1 MLNGDR
7 SPDQP
12 APPISRRLP
21 MARRHTPYYHQFV
34 ALGAEIVDRI
44 GFDAALRFSTTEAE
58 HVATRTAA
66 GMYDVYYQGAVDVK
80 GREAEEFLNSVLV
93 NDLRRL
99 TDGGVLY
106 SSVANEAG
114 GMIDDLTVFR
124 FSAEHYWLCPT
135 PSRVDRVVAHLT
147 EQARGRLAYVTNCVS
162 GTAYL
167 SVQGPHSRTILAGLT
182 SLDLSTAA
190 LPYYRFSQGILAE
203 VPVVLSRTGYSGE
216 LGYELF
222 YPRDYADH
230 MWTAI
235 LDAGQ
240 PYGLE
245 PAGLGALR
253 SVRIEKKYPLY
264 GLDLDETTSPYE
276 AGVGWTVHFDKGG
289 FIGRDALRRQ
299 RDSGVTRTLVG
310 IAFDGLAFLPK
321 PGDSVTFDG
330 RAVGK
335 VTSADTGYTLGRT
348 LALGY
353 LEPSIADGTSV
364 EVTTVDGTSA
374 TGAVHHAAL
383 YDPDRGRART

>member
-1 MLNGDR
+1 
-7 SPDQP
+7 
-12 APPISRRLP
+12 

-44 GFDAALRFSTTEAE
+44 GFDAAFRFTTTEAE

-80 GREAEEFLNSVLV
+80 GREAEAFLNSVLV
-93 NDLRRL
+93 NDVRRM

-106 SSVANEAG
+106 SSAVNKAG
-114 GMIDDLTVFR
+114 GMVDDLTVFR

-147 EQARGRLAYVTNCVS
+147 EQSQGRLAYVTNCVP

-167 SVQGPHSRTILAGLT
+167 SIQGPHSRAILAGLT
-182 SLDLSTAA
+182 SLDLSTEA
-190 LPYYRFSQGILAE
+190 LPYYRFVEGTLAE

-222 YPRDYADH
+222 YSRDYADH
-230 MWTAI
+230 MWTA
-235 LDAGQ
+235 LLEAGE
-240 PYGLE
+240 PHGLE

-276 AGVGWTVHFDKGG
+276 AGVGWTVHLDKGD
-289 FIGRDALRRQ
+289 FIGRETLLRQ
-299 RDSGVTRTLVG
+299 HKAGVTRSLVG
-310 IAFDGLAFLPK
+310 IAFDGLGFLPK
-321 PGDSVTFDG
+321 PGDPVTVDG

-335 VTSADTGYTLGRT
+335 VTSADTGYTVGRT

-353 LEPSIADGTSV
+353 LEPSIADGTAV
-364 EVTTVDGTSA
+364 QVTTGDGISA
-374 TGAVHHAAL
+374 SGVVHHAAL
-383 YDPDRGRART
+383 YDPERTRVRA

>member
-1 MLNGDR
+1 
-7 SPDQP
+7 
-12 APPISRRLP
+12 

-44 GFDAALRFSTTEAE
+44 GFDAAYRFTTVEAE
-58 HVATRTAA
+58 HVATRTTA

-80 GREAEEFLNSVLV
+80 GRDAEAFLNSVLV
-93 NDLRRL
+93 NDVRRM

-106 SSVANEAG
+106 SSAVNETG

-135 PSRVDRVVAHLT
+135 PSRVDRIVAHLT
-147 EQARGRLAYVTNCVS
+147 EQARGRLAYVTNCVP

-167 SVQGPHSRTILAGLT
+167 SIQGPYSRSILAGLT
-182 SLDLSTAA
+182 SLDLSTEA
-190 LPYYRFSQGILAE
+190 LPYYRFTQGILAE

-230 MWTAI
+230 MWMA
-235 LDAGQ
+235 LLEAGT
-240 PYGLE
+240 PNRLK

-276 AGVGWTVHFDKGG
+276 AGVGWTVHLDKGE
-289 FIGRDALRRQ
+289 FLGRDALVRQ
-299 RDSGVTRTLVG
+299 QASGVERSLLG
-310 IAFDGLAFLPK
+310 IAFEGTAYLPK
-321 PGDSVTFDG
+321 PGDPVRLDG
-330 RAVGK
+330 RPVGRI
-335 VTSADTGYTLGRT
+335 TSADTGYTLRRT

-353 LEPSIADGTSV
+353 LEPSIADGTAV
-364 EVTTVDGTSA
+364 LVTSA
-374 TGAVHHAAL
+374 DGPSAIGTVHHAAL
-383 YDPDRGRART
+383 YDPDRSRVRA

>member
-1 MLNGDR
+1 
-7 SPDQP
+7 
-12 APPISRRLP
+12 

-44 GFDAALRFSTTEAE
+44 GFDAAFRFSTVEEE
-58 HVATRTAA
+58 HLATRTAA

-80 GREAEEFLNSVLV
+80 GLEAEAFLNSVLV
-93 NDLRRL
+93 NDVRKL

-106 SSVANEAG
+106 SSALNEAG

-124 FSAEHYWLCPT
+124 FSARHYWLCPT
-135 PSRVDRVVAHLT
+135 PSRVDRIVAHLA

-167 SVQGPHSRTILAGLT
+167 SIQGPASRQLLAGLT
-182 SLDLSTAA
+182 EIDLSTTE
-190 LPYYRFSQGILAE
+190 LPYYRFCQGILAE

-230 MWTAI
+230 MWTA
-235 LDAGQ
+235 LLEAGQ
-240 PYGLE
+240 EHGLR

-253 SVRIEKKYPLY
+253 SVRMEKKYPLY

-276 AGVGWTVHFDKGG
+276 AGLGWTVHLDKGE
-289 FIGRDALRRQ
+289 FIGRDALLRQ
-299 RDSGVTRTLVG
+299 REAGLTRSLVG
-310 IAFDGLAFLPK
+310 IAFDGVGFLPR
-321 PGDSVTFDG
+321 PGDAVSIDG
-330 RAVGK
+330 RAVGRI
-335 VTSADTGYTLGRT
+335 TSADTGYALGRT

-353 LEPSIADGTSV
+353 LEPSVAEGAMVT
-364 EVTTVDGTSA
+364 VTTGDGAKAAGT
-374 TGAVHHAAL
+374 VHHAAL
-383 YDPDRGRART
+383 YDPERRRLRA

>member
-1 MLNGDR
+1 
-7 SPDQP
+7 
-12 APPISRRLP
+12 

-44 GFDAALRFSTTEAE
+44 GFDAAYRFTTVEEE

-80 GREAEEFLNSVLV
+80 GREAEAFLNSVLV
-93 NDLRRL
+93 NDVRRL

-106 SSVANEAG
+106 SSAVNDAG

-135 PSRVDRVVAHLT
+135 PSRVDRMVVHLT
-147 EQARGRLAYVTNCVS
+147 EQARGRLAYVTNCVP

-167 SVQGPHSRTILAGLT
+167 SIQGPHSRTILAGLAD
-182 SLDLSTAA
+182 LDLSTQA
-190 LPYYRFSQGILAE
+190 LPYYRFTQGTLAG

-222 YPRDYADH
+222 YSRDYADH
-230 MWTAI
+230 MWAA
-235 LDAGQ
+235 LLEAGE
-240 PYGLE
+240 PAGLK

-276 AGVGWTVHFDKGG
+276 AGVGWTVRLDKGD
-289 FIGRDALRRQ
+289 FIGREALARQ
-299 RDSGVTRTLVG
+299 HAAGVSRSLVG
-310 IAFDGLAFLPK
+310 IAFEGVGFLPK
-321 PGDSVTFDG
+321 PGDAVALDG
-330 RAVGK
+330 RPIGK
-335 VTSADTGYTLGRT
+335 VTSADTGFTLGRT
-348 LALGY
+348 LALAY
-353 LEPSIADGTSV
+353 LEPSIPDGTAV
-364 EVTTVDGTSA
+364 VVTTGDGTSA
-374 TGAVHHAAL
+374 TGTVHQAAL
-383 YDPDRGRART
+383 YDPSRSRARA

>member
-1 MLNGDR
+1 
-7 SPDQP
+7 
-12 APPISRRLP
+12 

-44 GFDAALRFSTTEAE
+44 GFDAAFRFTTVEAE

-80 GREAEEFLNSVLV
+80 GRDAEAFLNSVLV
-93 NDLRRL
+93 NDVRRL

-106 SSVANEAG
+106 SSVPNEAG

-167 SVQGPHSRTILAGLT
+167 SIQGPHSRTILASLT

-203 VPVVLSRTGYSGE
+203 APVVLSRTGYSGE

-222 YPRDYADH
+222 FPRDYADH
-230 MWTAI
+230 MWAE
-235 LDAGQ
+235 LQEAGE
-240 PYGLE
+240 PYGLK

-253 SVRIEKKYPLY
+253 SVRIEKKYSLY

-276 AGVGWTVHFDKGG
+276 AGVGWTVHLDKGD
-289 FIGRDALRRQ
+289 FIGRDALVRQ
-299 RDSGVTRTLVG
+299 HESGVSRTLVG
-310 IAFDGLAFLPK
+310 IAFDGVAFLPK
-321 PGDSVTFDG
+321 PGDPVTIEG

-335 VTSADTGYTLGRT
+335 ITSADTGYTLGRT

-353 LEPSIADGTSV
+353 LEPSIADGTRV
-364 EVTTVDGTSA
+364 QVATVDGTSA
-374 TGAVHHAAL
+374 SGVAHHAAL
-383 YDPDRGRART
+383 YDPDGRRARA

>member
-1 MLNGDR
+1 
-7 SPDQP
+7 
-12 APPISRRLP
+12 

-44 GFDAALRFSTTEAE
+44 GFDAAYRFTTVAE
-58 HVATRTAA
+58 EHIATRTAA

-80 GREAEEFLNSVLV
+80 GREAEAFLNSVLV
-93 NDLRRL
+93 NDVRRL

-106 SSVANEAG
+106 SSAVNDAG

-135 PSRVDRVVAHLT
+135 PSRVDRMVAHLT
-147 EQARGRLAYVTNCVS
+147 EQARGRLAYVTNCVP

-167 SVQGPHSRTILAGLT
+167 SIQGPNSRTILAGLT
-182 SLDLSTAA
+182 DLDLSTEA
-190 LPYYRFSQGILAE
+190 LPYYGFTECTLAE

-230 MWTAI
+230 MWTA
-235 LDAGQ
+235 LLEAGQ
-240 PYGLE
+240 PAGLK

-276 AGVGWTVHFDKGG
+276 AGVGWTVRLDKGD
-289 FIGRDALRRQ
+289 FIGREALTRQ
-299 RDSGVTRTLVG
+299 REAGVTRSLVG
-310 IAFDGLAFLPK
+310 IAFEGVGFLPK
-321 PGDSVTFDG
+321 PGDAVALDG
-330 RAVGK
+330 RPIGK
-335 VTSADTGYTLGRT
+335 VTSADTGFTLGRT
-348 LALGY
+348 LALAY
-353 LEPSIADGTSV
+353 LEPSISDGTAV
-364 EVTTVDGTSA
+364 LVTTSDGTGA
-374 TGAVHHAAL
+374 TGTVHQAAL
-383 YDPDRGRART
+383 YDPSRSRLRA

>member
-1 MLNGDR
+1 
-7 SPDQP
+7 
-12 APPISRRLP
+12 

-44 GFDAALRFSTTEAE
+44 GFDAAYRFTTVEAE

-80 GREAEEFLNSVLV
+80 GREAEAFLNSVLV
-93 NDLRRL
+93 NDVRRL
-99 TDGGVLY
+99 ADGGVLY
-106 SSVANEAG
+106 SSALNEEG

-135 PSRVDRVVAHLT
+135 PSRVDRIVAHLG
-147 EQARGRLAYVTNCVS
+147 EQARGHLAYVTNCVP

-167 SVQGPHSRTILAGLT
+167 SVQGPHSRTILAELT

-190 LPYYRFSQGILAE
+190 LPYYHFVQGTLAG

-230 MWTAI
+230 LWTVLLEA
-235 LDAGQ
+235 AE
-240 PYGLE
+240 PHGLQ

-276 AGVGWTVHFDKGG
+276 AGIGWTVHLDKGE
-289 FIGRDALRRQ
+289 FIGRDALVRQ
-299 RDSGVTRTLVG
+299 HDAGISRSLMGV
-310 IAFDGLAFLPK
+310 AFEGTAFRPG
-321 PGDSVTFDG
+321 PGDPVMIDG

-353 LEPSIADGTSV
+353 LEPAIADGTSV
-364 EVTTVDGTSA
+364 LVTTADGSSA
-374 TGAVHHAAL
+374 PGMVHHAAL
-383 YDPDRGRART
+383 YDPDRSRARA

>member
-1 MLNGDR
+1 
-7 SPDQP
+7 
-12 APPISRRLP
+12 

-44 GFDAALRFSTTEAE
+44 GFDAAYRFTTIEDE

-80 GREAEEFLNSVLV
+80 GRDAEAFLNSVLV
-93 NDLRRL
+93 NDVRRL

-106 SSVANEAG
+106 SSALNEAG
-114 GMIDDLTVFR
+114 GIIDDLTVFR
-124 FSAEHYWLCPT
+124 FSADHYWLCPT

-147 EQARGRLAYVTNCVS
+147 EQARGKLAYVTNCVP

-167 SVQGPHSRTILAGLT
+167 SIQGPRSREILAGLT
-182 SLDLSTAA
+182 DIDLSTEA
-190 LPYYRFSQGILAE
+190 LPYYRFTEGTLAE

-222 YPRDYADH
+222 YSRDYADH
-230 MWTAI
+230 MWPT
-235 LDAGQ
+235 LLEAGK
-240 PYGLE
+240 PFGLK

-276 AGVGWTVHFDKGG
+276 AGVGWTVHLDKGE
-289 FIGRDALRRQ
+289 FIGRGALLRQ
-299 RDSGVTRTLVG
+299 REAGLIRSLVG
-310 IAFDGLAFLPK
+310 IALHGLAFLPK
-321 PGDSVTFDG
+321 PGDAVSLEG
-330 RAVGK
+330 RPIGK

-348 LALGY
+348 LALAY
-353 LEPSIADGTSV
+353 LDPSVADDARV
-364 EVTTVDGTSA
+364 EVTSADGTSA
-374 TGAVHHAAL
+374 TGKVHHTAL
-383 YDPDRGRART
+383 YDPDRSRARA

>member
-1 MLNGDR
+1 
-7 SPDQP
+7 
-12 APPISRRLP
+12 

-44 GFDAALRFSTTEAE
+44 GFDAAYRFTTTEAE
-58 HVATRTAA
+58 HLATRTAA

-80 GREAEEFLNSVLV
+80 GRDAEAFLNSVLV
-93 NDLRRL
+93 NDVKRL

-106 SSVANEAG
+106 SSAVNEDG

-124 FSAEHYWLCPT
+124 FAADHYWLCPT
-135 PSRVDRVVAHLT
+135 PSRVDRIVAHLT
-147 EQARGRLAYVTNCVS
+147 GEARGRLAYVTNCVS

-167 SVQGPHSRTILAGLT
+167 SIQGPASRAILAGLT

-190 LPYYRFSQGILAE
+190 LPYYRFTEGILAE

-230 MWTAI
+230 MWTA
-235 LDAGQ
+235 LLEAGD
-240 PYGLE
+240 PYGLQ

-276 AGVGWTVHFDKGG
+276 AGVGWTVHLDKGG
-289 FIGRDALRRQ
+289 FIGREALVRQ
-299 RDSGVTRTLVG
+299 RDSGVTRSLVG
-310 IAFDGLAFLPK
+310 IAFEGTGFLPK
-321 PGDSVTFDG
+321 PGDPVTLDG

-335 VTSADTGYTLGRT
+335 VTSADTGYSLERT

-353 LEPSIADGTSV
+353 LEPSIGDGEAVVVTSG
-364 EVTTVDGTSA
+364 DGSRA
-374 TGAVHHAAL
+374 IGVVHRAAL
-383 YDPDRGRART
+383 YDPERTRVRL

>member
-1 MLNGDR
+1 
-7 SPDQP
+7 
-12 APPISRRLP
+12 
-21 MARRHTPYYHQFV
+21 MARRHTPYYHQFL

-44 GFDAALRFSTTEAE
+44 GFDAAFRFTTTEAE

-80 GREAEEFLNSVLV
+80 GREAEAFLNSVLV
-93 NDLRRL
+93 NDVRRL

-106 SSVANEAG
+106 SSAVNETG

-147 EQARGRLAYVTNCVS
+147 EHSRGRLAYVTNCVP

-167 SVQGPHSRTILAGLT
+167 SIQGPHSRAILAGLT
-182 SLDLSTAA
+182 GLDLSTET
-190 LPYYRFSQGILAE
+190 LPYYRFVEGTLAE

-222 YPRDYADH
+222 YSRDYADH
-230 MWTAI
+230 MWTA
-235 LDAGQ
+235 LLEAGE
-240 PYGLE
+240 PHGLQ

-276 AGVGWTVHFDKGG
+276 AGVGWTVHLDKGE
-289 FIGRDALRRQ
+289 FIGREALLRQ
-299 RDSGVTRTLVG
+299 REAGLTRSLVG
-310 IAFDGLAFLPK
+310 IAFEGLAFLPK
-321 PGDSVTFDG
+321 PGDPVTVDG

-353 LEPSIADGTSV
+353 LEPSIADGTPV
-364 EVTTVDGTSA
+364 VVTTGDGTSA
-374 TGAVHHAAL
+374 GGVVHHAAL
-383 YDPDRGRART
+383 YDPERTRVRA

>member
-1 MLNGDR
+1 
-7 SPDQP
+7 
-12 APPISRRLP
+12 

-44 GFDAALRFSTTEAE
+44 GFDAAFRFTTTEAE
-58 HVATRTAA
+58 HIATRTAA

-80 GREAEEFLNSVLV
+80 GRDAEAFLNSVLV
-93 NDLRRL
+93 NDLQRL
-99 TDGGVLY
+99 TDGGVMY
-106 SSVANEAG
+106 SSALNETG

-147 EQARGRLAYVTNCVS
+147 EQSRGQLAYVTNCVP

-167 SVQGPHSRTILAGLT
+167 SVQGPHSRAILAGLT
-182 SLDLSTAA
+182 SLDLSTEA

-222 YPRDYADH
+222 YSRDYADH
-230 MWTAI
+230 IWTA
-235 LDAGQ
+235 LLEAGE
-240 PYGLE
+240 PLGLK

-276 AGVGWTVHFDKGG
+276 AGVGWTVHLDKGE
-289 FIGRDALRRQ
+289 FIGRDTLVRQ
-299 RDSGVTRTLVG
+299 LAAGVDRSLVG
-310 IAFDGLAFLPK
+310 IAFEGVGFLPK
-321 PGDSVTFDG
+321 PGDPVTIDG
-330 RAVGK
+330 RTVGRI
-335 VTSADTGYTLGRT
+335 TSADTGYTLGRT

-353 LEPSIADGTSV
+353 LEPAIADGTAVLVASA
-364 EVTTVDGTSA
+364 DGSSA
-374 TGAVHHAAL
+374 TGLVHHAAL
-383 YDPDRGRART
+383 YDPTRSRARA

>member
-1 MLNGDR
+1 
-7 SPDQP
+7 
-12 APPISRRLP
+12 

-44 GFDAALRFSTTEAE
+44 GFDAALRFTSVEAE
-58 HVATRTAA
+58 HRATRTAA
-66 GMYDVYYQGAVDVK
+66 GMYDVYYQGALDVK
-80 GREAEEFLNSVLV
+80 GREAEAFLNSVIV
-93 NDLRRL
+93 NDVRRL
-99 TDGGVLY
+99 ADGGVLY
-106 SSVANEAG
+106 SSVLNKAG

-147 EQARGRLAYVTNCVS
+147 EQAGDRLAYVTNCVS

-167 SVQGPHSRTILAGLT
+167 SIQGPKSRTILAGLT
-182 SLDLSTAA
+182 SLDLSTAE

-230 MWTAI
+230 MWAAL
-235 LDAGQ
+235 LDAGE
-240 PYGLE
+240 PYGLK

-276 AGVGWTVHFDKGG
+276 AGVSWTVHLDKGD
-289 FIGRDALRRQ
+289 FIGRDALLRQ
-299 RDSGVTRTLVG
+299 HESGPTRTLVG
-310 IAFDGLAFLPK
+310 IAFDGVGFLPK
-321 PGDSVTFDG
+321 PGDPVTLDG
-330 RAVGK
+330 RTVGK

-353 LEPSIADGTSV
+353 LEPSIAEGTKV
-364 EVTTVDGTSA
+364 LVTTVDGTSA
-374 TGAVHHAAL
+374 TGTVHHAAL
-383 YDPDRGRART
+383 YDPERSRVRA

>member
-1 MLNGDR
+1 
-7 SPDQP
+7 
-12 APPISRRLP
+12 

-44 GFDAALRFSTTEAE
+44 GFDAAYRFSTVEAE
-58 HVATRTAA
+58 HIATRTAA

-80 GREAEEFLNSVLV
+80 GREAEAFLNSVLV
-93 NDLRRL
+93 NDVRRL

-106 SSVANEAG
+106 SSVANETG

-147 EQARGRLAYVTNCVS
+147 EQARGKLAYITNCIP

-167 SVQGPHSRTILAGLT
+167 SVQGPRSRAILASLT
-182 SLDLSTAA
+182 SLDLSTEA
-190 LPYYRFSQGILAE
+190 LPYFRFIEGVIAE

-222 YPRDYADH
+222 YSRDYADH
-230 MWTAI
+230 IWTT
-235 LDAGQ
+235 LLGAGEEHE
-240 PYGLE
+240 LK

-276 AGVGWTVHFDKGG
+276 AGVGWTVHLDKGE
-289 FIGRDALRRQ
+289 FIGRAALQRQ
-299 RDSGVTRTLVG
+299 HDEGVTRSLVG
-310 IAFDGLAFLPK
+310 IAFEGTAFLPK
-321 PGDSVTFDG
+321 PGDPVTIDG
-330 RAVGK
+330 RPVGK

-364 EVTTVDGTSA
+364 LVTTADGTSA

-383 YDPDRGRART
+383 YDPSRSRARA

>member
-1 MLNGDR
+1 
-7 SPDQP
+7 
-12 APPISRRLP
+12 

-34 ALGAEIVDRI
+34 ALGAELVDRI
-44 GFDAALRFSTTEAE
+44 GFDAAFRFTTTEAE
-58 HVATRTAA
+58 HIATRTAA

-80 GREAEEFLNSVLV
+80 GREAEAFLNSVLV
-93 NDLRRL
+93 NDVRRL

-106 SSVANEAG
+106 SSALNDAG

-135 PSRVDRVVAHLT
+135 PSRVDRIVAHLT
-147 EQARGRLAYVTNCVS
+147 EQARGRLAYVTNCVP

-167 SVQGPHSRTILAGLT
+167 SIQGPHSRALLAGLT
-182 SLDLSTAA
+182 EIDLSTET
-190 LPYYRFSQGILAE
+190 LPYYRFTQGILAE

-222 YPRDYADH
+222 YSRDYADH
-230 MWTAI
+230 MWTAL
-235 LDAGQ
+235 LDAGEEH
-240 PYGLE
+240 GLR

-276 AGVGWTVHFDKGG
+276 AGVGWTVHLDKGE
-289 FIGRDALRRQ
+289 FIGRDALLRQ
-299 RDSGVTRTLVG
+299 REAGLTRSLVG
-310 IAFDGLAFLPK
+310 IAFDGLGFLPK
-321 PGDSVTFDG
+321 PGDPVAIAG

-348 LALGY
+348 LALAY
-353 LEPSIADGTSV
+353 LEPTIAEGTAV
-364 EVTTVDGTSA
+364 DVTTGDGITAS
-374 TGAVHHAAL
+374 GVVHHAAL
-383 YDPDRGRART
+383 YDPDRSRVRA

>member
-1 MLNGDR
+1 
-7 SPDQP
+7 
-12 APPISRRLP
+12 

-44 GFDAALRFSTTEAE
+44 GFDAAFRFTTTEAE

-80 GREAEEFLNSVLV
+80 GREAEAFLNSVLV
-93 NDLRRL
+93 NDVRRL

-106 SSVANEAG
+106 SSAVNEAG

-124 FSAEHYWLCPT
+124 FSPEHYWLCPT

-147 EQARGRLAYVTNCVS
+147 EQSRGRIAYVTNCVP

-167 SVQGPHSRTILAGLT
+167 SIQGPHSRAILAGLT
-182 SLDLSTAA
+182 SLDLSTET
-190 LPYYRFSQGILAE
+190 LPYYRFVEGTLAE

-222 YPRDYADH
+222 YSRDYADH
-230 MWTAI
+230 MWTA
-235 LDAGQ
+235 LLEAGEPHGIQ
-240 PYGLE
+240 

-276 AGVGWTVHFDKGG
+276 AGVGWTVHLDKGE
-289 FIGRDALRRQ
+289 FIGRDALAAQ
-299 RDSGVTRTLVG
+299 KAAGVTRSLVG
-310 IAFDGLAFLPK
+310 IAFDGLGFLPK
-321 PGDSVTFDG
+321 PGDPVTVDG

-335 VTSADTGYTLGRT
+335 VTSADTGYTVGRT

-353 LEPSIADGTSV
+353 LEPSIADGTTV
-364 EVTTVDGTSA
+364 QVTTGDGSSA
-374 TGAVHHAAL
+374 AGLVHHAAL
-383 YDPDRGRART
+383 YDPERTRVRA

>member
-1 MLNGDR
+1 
-7 SPDQP
+7 
-12 APPISRRLP
+12 

-44 GFDAALRFSTTEAE
+44 GFDAAYRFTTVEAE
-58 HVATRTAA
+58 HIATRTAA

-80 GREAEEFLNSVLV
+80 GLDAETFLNSVLV
-93 NDLRRL
+93 NDVTRM

-106 SSVANEAG
+106 SSALNEAG

-124 FSAEHYWLCPT
+124 FSPRHYWLCPT

-147 EQARGRLAYVTNCVS
+147 EQARGRLAYVTNCVP

-167 SVQGPHSRTILAGLT
+167 SIQGPRSREILAGLT
-182 SLDLSTAA
+182 DIDLSTPA
-190 LPYYRFSQGILAE
+190 LPYYRFTQGTLAE

-222 YPRDYADH
+222 YSRDYADH
-230 MWTAI
+230 MWLAL
-235 LDAGQ
+235 LDAGE
-240 PYGLE
+240 PYGLK

-276 AGVGWTVHFDKGG
+276 AGVGWTVHLDKDE
-289 FIGRDALRRQ
+289 FIGRGALLRQ
-299 RDSGVTRTLVG
+299 REAGLTRSLVG
-310 IAFDGLAFLPK
+310 IAFEGLAFLPK
-321 PGDSVTFDG
+321 PGDGVSLDG
-330 RAVGK
+330 RSIGK
-335 VTSADTGYTLGRT
+335 ITSADTGYTLGRT

-353 LEPSIADGTSV
+353 LEPAITDGTAV
-364 EVTTVDGTSA
+364 LVTTDDGTSA
-374 TGAVHHAAL
+374 AGVVHHAAL
-383 YDPDRGRART
+383 YDPERTRVRA

>member
-1 MLNGDR
+1 
-7 SPDQP
+7 
-12 APPISRRLP
+12 
-21 MARRHTPYYHQFV
+21 MARRHTPYYHQFL

-44 GFDAALRFSTTEAE
+44 GFDAAFRFTTTEAE

-80 GREAEEFLNSVLV
+80 GREAEAFLNSVLA
-93 NDLRRL
+93 NDVRRL

-106 SSVANEAG
+106 SSAVNEAG

-147 EQARGRLAYVTNCVS
+147 EQSQGRLAYVTNCVP

-167 SVQGPHSRTILAGLT
+167 SIQGPHSRAILAGLT
-182 SLDLSTAA
+182 SLDLSTET
-190 LPYYRFSQGILAE
+190 LPYYRFVEGTLAE

-222 YPRDYADH
+222 YSRDYADH
-230 MWTAI
+230 MWTA
-235 LDAGQ
+235 LLEAGE
-240 PYGLE
+240 PHGLQ

-264 GLDLDETTSPYE
+264 GLDLDETTNPYE
-276 AGVGWTVHFDKGG
+276 AGLGWTVHLDKGA
-289 FIGRDALRRQ
+289 FIGRDALAAQ
-299 RDSGVTRTLVG
+299 KAVGVTRSLVG
-310 IAFDGLAFLPK
+310 IAFDGLGFLPK
-321 PGDSVTFDG
+321 PGDPVTVDG

-335 VTSADTGYTLGRT
+335 VTSADTGYTVGRT

-364 EVTTVDGTSA
+364 QVTTGDGISA
-374 TGAVHHAAL
+374 SGVVHHAAL
-383 YDPDRGRART
+383 YDPERTRVRA

>member
-1 MLNGDR
+1 
-7 SPDQP
+7 
-12 APPISRRLP
+12 

-44 GFDAALRFSTTEAE
+44 GFDAAFRFSSVEEE
-58 HVATRTAA
+58 HLATRTAA

-80 GREAEEFLNSVLV
+80 GLDAEAFLNSVLV
-93 NDLRRL
+93 NDVRGL

-106 SSVANEAG
+106 SSALNEAG

-124 FSAEHYWLCPT
+124 FSARHYWLCPT
-135 PSRVDRVVAHLT
+135 PSRVDRMVAHLT
-147 EQARGRLAYVTNCVS
+147 EQARGKLAYVTNCVP

-167 SVQGPHSRTILAGLT
+167 SIQGPHSRTILGGLT
-182 SLDLSTAA
+182 NLDLSTEA
-190 LPYYRFSQGILAE
+190 LPYYRFTAGTLAE

-235 LDAGQ
+235 LDAGH
-240 PYGLE
+240 PHGLK

-264 GLDLDETTSPYE
+264 GLDLDETTSPFE
-276 AGVGWTVHFDKGG
+276 AGVGWTVHLDKGD
-289 FIGRDALRRQ
+289 FIGRGALLRQ
-299 RDSGVTRTLVG
+299 RETGPTRALVG
-310 IAFDGLAFLPK
+310 IAFDGLGFLPK
-321 PGDSVTFDG
+321 PGDPVTIDG
-330 RAVGK
+330 RTVGK
-335 VTSADTGYTLGRT
+335 VTSADMGYTLGRT

-364 EVTTVDGTSA
+364 LVTTGDGGTA
-374 TGAVHHAAL
+374 NGLVHHAAL
-383 YDPDRGRART
+383 YDPDRTRARA

>member
-1 MLNGDR
+1 
-7 SPDQP
+7 
-12 APPISRRLP
+12 

-44 GFDAALRFSTTEAE
+44 GFDAAYRFTTTQAE
-58 HVATRTAA
+58 HIATRTAA

-80 GREAEEFLNSVLV
+80 GRDAEAFLNSVLV
-93 NDLRRL
+93 NDVRRL

-106 SSVANEAG
+106 SSALNQTG

-124 FSAEHYWLCPT
+124 FAADHYWLCPT
-135 PSRVDRVVAHLT
+135 PSRVDRIVAHLT
-147 EQARGRLAYVTNCVS
+147 EEARGRLAYVTNCVP

-167 SVQGPHSRTILAGLT
+167 SIQGPASRAILAGLT

-190 LPYYRFSQGILAE
+190 LPYYRFTEGILAE

-230 MWTAI
+230 MWTA
-235 LDAGQ
+235 LLEAGE
-240 PYGLE
+240 PHGLQ

-264 GLDLDETTSPYE
+264 GLDLDETTSPDE
-276 AGVGWTVHFDKGG
+276 AGLGWTVHLDKGD
-289 FIGRDALRRQ
+289 FIGREALVRQ
-299 RDSGVTRTLVG
+299 RESGLTRSLVG
-310 IAFDGLAFLPK
+310 IAFEGTSFLPK
-321 PGDSVTFDG
+321 AGDPVTLDG
-330 RAVGK
+330 HPVGK
-335 VTSADTGYTLGRT
+335 VTSADTGYSLGLT
-348 LALGY
+348 LALAY
-353 LEPSIADGTSV
+353 LEPGVGEGALV
-364 EVTTVDGTSA
+364 VVTTGDGKRA

-383 YDPDRGRART
+383 YDPQRTRVRL